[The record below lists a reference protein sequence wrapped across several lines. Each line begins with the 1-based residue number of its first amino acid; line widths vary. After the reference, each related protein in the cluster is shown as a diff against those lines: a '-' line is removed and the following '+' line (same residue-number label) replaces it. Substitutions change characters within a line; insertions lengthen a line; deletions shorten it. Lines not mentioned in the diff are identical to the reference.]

1 MKNDIAKDR
10 HIIDTPLNRPKK
22 NPPNYRANFAFLKST
37 KICYLF
43 YRLYFEN
50 LC

>member
-22 NPPNYRANFAFLKST
+22 KPAELQSQFCFF
-37 KICYLF
+37 KIH
-43 YRLYFEN
+43 EN
-50 LC
+50 LLSFL

>member
-22 NPPNYRANFAFLKST
+22 TRRTTEPIL
-37 KICYLF
+37 LF
-43 YRLYFEN
+43 
-50 LC
+50 